1 MNSIL
6 RPTLK
11 IRLPSVSTN
20 TLLKCRYK
28 NPTYGGP
35 GNIQIRGRF
44 QGTASKNAESRI
56 FKISEEVEEA
66 TKSNKPV
73 VALESTIY
81 THGYSYPENVQLAL
95 DLEDIVRLNGGIPAT
110 IGVLDGVAR
119 VGLSKEELIA
129 VASAQGK
136 PETMKV
142 SRRDLP
148 YILGMG
154 ISGRKITG
162 GTTVAGTMILAQ
174 KAGISV
180 FGTGGLGGVH
190 RGGQDSM
197 DISADL
203 TELGRTAVA
212 VISSGCKSF
221 LDIPRTLE
229 YLETQGAGVF
239 TFADGRTGPIDYP
252 AFYTRD
258 SGVKSPMV
266 VQNAEEAAAI
276 IYAQDFFK
284 PTSGFHFANPIP
296 EEFSIPRSEIDNA
309 IDQAVQ
315 EAAEQG
321 FHGHR
326 NTPFILARIKELTK
340 GNSVAANRALIES
353 NIRMATRV
361 AIELSRLRSDETES
375 WNNASKV
382 FRQPST
388 TADASRMYSNHP
400 SALESCSSNISTPK
414 PSIVVIGSVAI
425 DLSCDYTPRTNQ
437 STGGSSPQM
446 HTSNIARIRSSI
458 GGVGYNVLR
467 AAQLSSKEPVS
478 LCTFIADDQA
488 GKTILQSLKAN
499 GNHTDDITICS
510 KESDYR
516 TAQYVAINDGKKD
529 LVIAMADM
537 GIFTRPSNDSSIQA
551 MYSKLNTLTS
561 STKWIIIDANW
572 QPEVIHEFLHAAKSP
587 SSSIKIAFEPVST
600 TKSARLFEHPTNS
613 SLKTNKLPVFPNHI
627 VDLATPNEHELTS
640 MHEAA
645 TTHGKFESE
654 EWWKTI
660 DALGIP
666 STGARDRFVQI
677 TSQDLTNQGIPVK
690 AVQLLPYIPTILTK
704 IGARGVLLTSVLR
717 PGDPRLRDPDHA
729 PYILS
734 RCTNGN
740 EEVGGVYMRLFL
752 AVEKVEEGDVVS
764 VNGVGDTFLG
774 VLIAGLARGCELG
787 DGLIEIAQRGAV
799 MTLKS
804 CESVSPEVGKLR
816 EELDELYQGQSSGR
830 LPE

>member
-1 MNSIL
+1 MV
-6 RPTLK
+6 RPTHR
-11 IRLPSVSTN
+11 IPFRSVSTSAI
-20 TLLKCRYK
+20 LLKCRYI
-28 NPTYGGP
+28 NPAYDGFRKIINGRP
-35 GNIQIRGRF
+35 GQRPSQRP
-44 QGTASKNAESRI
+44 ALKSAESRLV
-56 FKISEEVEEA
+56 KISEEVREA
-66 TKSNKPV
+66 RRSEKPI

-81 THGYSYPENVQLAL
+81 THGYSYPDNVKLAL
-95 DLEDIVRLNGGIPAT
+95 DLEDIVRANGGIPAT
-110 IGVLDGVAR
+110 IGILEGIAR
-119 VGLSKEELIA
+119 VGLTKEELIA
-129 VASAQGK
+129 VASAAGK

-154 ISGRKITG
+154 IAGRKITG
-162 GTTVAGTMILAQ
+162 GTTIAGTMILAR

-203 TELGRTAVA
+203 TELGRTPVA

-252 AFYTRD
+252 AFFTRD

-284 PTSGFHFANPIP
+284 RASGFHFANPIP
-296 EEFSIPRSEIDNA
+296 EEFSLPKSEIDYA
-309 IDQAVQ
+309 IDQAVK

-321 FHGHR
+321 FHGHA

-353 NIRMATRV
+353 NVKIATKV
-361 AIELSRLRSDETES
+361 AVELSRLRLAETES
-375 WNNASKV
+375 WNDTSNV
-382 FRQPST
+382 FVQKPNIITANTNRVNPNQPSFLEL
-388 TADASRMYSNHP
+388 HP
-400 SALESCSSNISTPK
+400 SDVSTPK
-414 PSIVVIGSVAI
+414 PRIVVVGSVAI
-425 DLSCDYTPRTNQ
+425 DLSCDYVPRTKQ
-437 STGGSSPQM
+437 RTGDSSPQM
-446 HTSNIARIRSSI
+446 QTSNIAQIRSSI

-467 AAQLSSKEPVS
+467 AAQLSSNEPVS
-478 LCTFIADDQA
+478 LYTFIADDH
-488 GKTILQSLKAN
+488 LQAN
-499 GNHTDDITICS
+499 GHDTGNITVCP
-510 KESDYR
+510 EETDYR
-516 TAQYVAINDGKKD
+516 TAQYVAVNDGKKD

-537 GIFTRPSNDSSIQA
+537 DIFARPLNDPSIQ
-551 MYSKLNTLTS
+551 T
-561 STKWIIIDANW
+561 II
-572 QPEVIHEFLHAAKSP
+572 P
-587 SSSIKIAFEPVST
+587 SQII
-600 TKSARLFEHPTNS
+600 
-613 SLKTNKLPVFPNHI
+613 
-627 VDLATPNEHELTS
+627 DLATPNEHELTS
-640 MHEAA
+640 MHDAA
-645 TTHGKFESE
+645 TTHGRFETE

-677 TSQDLTNQGIPVK
+677 TSRELANQGIPVK
-690 AVQLLPYIPTILTK
+690 AIQLLPYIPTILTK
-704 IGARGVLLTSVLR
+704 LGPQGVLLTSILT
-717 PGDPRLRDPDHA
+717 PTDPRLRDPDHA

-734 RCTNGN
+734 HCTNGS
-740 EEVGGVYMRLFL
+740 EEVGGVYMRLFP
-752 AVEKVEEGDVVS
+752 AVEKVEEEDVVS

-787 DGLIEIAQRGAV
+787 DALIEIAQKGAV

-804 CESVSPEVGKLR
+804 SESVSSEVGGLRQKLND
-816 EELDELYQGQSSGR
+816 LH
-830 LPE
+830 

>member
-6 RPTLK
+6 RPTRG
-11 IRLPSVSTN
+11 IRISSVSTS
-20 TLLKCRYK
+20 TILSKCYFS
-28 NPTYGGP
+28 NPSYQG
-35 GNIQIRGRF
+35 RGSYQKRSQRPSF
-44 QGTASKNAESRI
+44 RDAESRL
-56 FKISEEVEEA
+56 FKVSEEVREA
-66 TKSNKPV
+66 TRYEKPV
-73 VALESTIY
+73 VALETTIY
-81 THGYSYPENVQLAL
+81 THGYSYPDNVKLAL
-95 DLEDIVRLNGGIPAT
+95 DLEDVVRLNGGIPAT
-110 IGVLDGVAR
+110 IGILDGVAR
-119 VGLSKEELIA
+119 VGLNKEELIA
-129 VASAQGK
+129 IASAAGK

-154 ISGRKITG
+154 ITGRKITG
-162 GTTVAGTMILAQ
+162 GTTIAGTMILAR

-203 TELGRTAVA
+203 TELGRTPVA

-252 AFYTRD
+252 AFFTRD
-258 SGVKSPMV
+258 SGVESPMV

-284 PTSGFHFANPIP
+284 PASGFHFANPIP
-296 EEFSIPRSEIDNA
+296 EEFSLPKSEIDKA

-321 FHGHR
+321 FHGHS

-340 GNSVAANRALIES
+340 GNSTAANRALIES
-353 NIRMATRV
+353 NVKMATKV
-361 AIELSRLRSDETES
+361 AVELSRLRTDESKRWENT
-375 WNNASKV
+375 SKV
-382 FRQPST
+382 LTRPSS
-388 TADASRMYSNHP
+388 TANINKIDPNHP
-400 SALESCSSNISTPK
+400 SLELSSSSVSTSK
-414 PSIVVIGSVAI
+414 PSIVVVGSIAI
-425 DLSCDYTPRTNQ
+425 DLACDYTPRTTQ
-437 STGGSSPQM
+437 STVASSPQM
-446 HTSNIARIRSSI
+446 YTSNIAKIQSSI

-478 LCTFIADDQA
+478 LYTFIADDQA
-488 GKTILQSLKAN
+488 GKSILQSLQSN
-499 GNHTDDITICS
+499 GLNTDDITICS
-510 KESDYR
+510 KDTDYR
-516 TAQYVAINDGKKD
+516 TAQYVAVNDGKKD

-537 GIFTRPSNDSSIQA
+537 DIFARPSNDSSIRTIH
-551 MYSKLNTLTS
+551 SKLKSLTS
-561 STKWIIIDANW
+561 STKWVIIDANW
-572 QPEVIHEFLHAAKSP
+572 QSEVIQEFLSATKLS
-587 SSSIKIAFEPVST
+587 SSSIKIAYEPVST
-600 TKSARLFEHPTNS
+600 IKSARLFERPTNS
-613 SLKTNKLPVFPNHI
+613 SFKANKLPVFPNNI

-640 MHEAA
+640 MHDAA
-645 TTHGKFESE
+645 TTHGKFETD
-654 EWWKTI
+654 EWWQTI

-666 STGARDRFVQI
+666 STGARDRFVQM
-677 TSQDLTNQGIPVK
+677 TSKDLTDQGIPVK

-704 IGARGVLLTSVLR
+704 LGSRGVLLTSILS
-717 PGDPRLRDPDHA
+717 PTDPRLRDPDHA

-740 EEVGGVYMRLFL
+740 EEVGGVYMRLL
-752 AVEKVEEGDVVS
+752 PAAEKVEEGDVVS
-764 VNGVGDTFLG
+764 VNGVGDTLMG
-774 VLIAGLARGCELG
+774 VLISGLARGCELG
-787 DGLIEIAQRGAV
+787 DGLIEIAQKGAV

-804 CESVSPEVGKLR
+804 SESVSPEVGELK
-816 EELDELYQGQSSGR
+816 EKLDELSR
-830 LPE
+830 R

>member
-20 TLLKCRYK
+20 TLLKCRYN

-35 GNIQIRGRF
+35 GNIQIGERF
-44 QGTASKNAESRI
+44 QGTVSRNAESRI

-95 DLEDIVRLNGGIPAT
+95 DLENIVRLNGGIPAT

-203 TELGRTAVA
+203 SELGRTAVA

-296 EEFSIPRSEIDNA
+296 EEFSIPKSEIDYA

-382 FRQPST
+382 LRQPST

-400 SALESCSSNISTPK
+400 GALESNSSNITNPK
-414 PSIVVIGSVAI
+414 PSIVVVGSVAI

-478 LCTFIADDQA
+478 LYTFVADDQA
-488 GKTILQSLKAN
+488 GKTILQSLQAN

-537 GIFTRPSNDSSIQA
+537 DIFTRPPNDSSIRA
-551 MYSKLNTLTS
+551 MYSKLSTLTS
-561 STKWIIIDANW
+561 PTKWIVIDANW

-600 TKSARLFEHPTNS
+600 TKSARLFEHPTNP
-613 SLKTNKLPVFPNHI
+613 SLKTNKLPVYPNHI

-645 TTHGKFESE
+645 TTQGKFESE

-704 IGARGVLLTSVLR
+704 LGARGVLLTSILS
-717 PGDPRLRDPDHA
+717 PTDPRLRDPDHA

-740 EEVGGVYMRLFL
+740 EEVGGVYMRLFA

-764 VNGVGDTFLG
+764 VNGVGDTFMG

-787 DGLIEIAQRGAV
+787 DGLIGTAQRGAV

-804 CESVSPEVGKLR
+804 SESVSPEVGGLK
-816 EELDELYQGQSSGR
+816 EELDELSR
-830 LPE
+830 TK

>member
-6 RPTLK
+6 RPSLK
-11 IRLPSVSTN
+11 IRLPSVSTSS
-20 TLLKCRYK
+20 LSKCRYN
-28 NPTYGGP
+28 NPTYVGP
-35 GNIQIRGRF
+35 GKIQIKGRF
-44 QGTASKNAESRI
+44 QGTISKGFESRI
-56 FKISEEVEEA
+56 FQISEEVEEA

-81 THGYSYPENVQLAL
+81 THGYSYPENAQLAL
-95 DLEDIVRLNGGIPAT
+95 DLEDIVRANGGIPAT
-110 IGVLDGVAR
+110 IGVLDGVAC
-119 VGLSKEELIA
+119 VGLTKEELIA
-129 VASAQGK
+129 VASAEGK
-136 PETMKV
+136 RETMKV

-203 TELGRTAVA
+203 SELGRTAVA

-266 VQNAEEAAAI
+266 VQNAQEAAAI

-296 EEFSIPRSEIDNA
+296 EEFSIPKSEIDYA

-340 GNSVAANRALIES
+340 GTSAAANRALIES
-353 NIRMATRV
+353 NIKMATRV
-361 AIELSRLRSDETES
+361 AIELSRLRLDKTES

-382 FRQPST
+382 LGQPST
-388 TADASRMYSNHP
+388 TADASRVYSNHP
-400 SALESCSSNISTPK
+400 NAIESNSPKISNPK
-414 PSIVVIGSVAI
+414 PSIVVVGSIAI

-446 HTSNIARIRSSI
+446 HTSNIAKIRSSI

-467 AAQLSSKEPVS
+467 AAQLSSKGPVS
-478 LCTFIADDQA
+478 LYTFIADDQA
-488 GKTILQSLKAN
+488 GKTILQSLQAN
-499 GNHTDDITICS
+499 GNNTDDITICS

-537 GIFTRPSNDSSIQA
+537 DIFTRPSNDSSIQA
-551 MYSKLNTLTS
+551 MYNKLSTLTS
-561 STKWIIIDANW
+561 STKWIIIDGNW
-572 QPEVIHEFLHAAKSP
+572 QAEVIQEFLHAAKSP
-587 SSSIKIAFEPVST
+587 SSTIKIAFEPVST
-600 TKSARLFEHPTNS
+600 TKSARLFEQPSNP
-613 SLKTNKLPVFPNHI
+613 SLKIKKLPVYPNHI

-660 DALGIP
+660 DSLGIP
-666 STGARDRFVQI
+666 STGARDRFVHM
-677 TSQDLTNQGIPVK
+677 TSPDLTNKGIPVK
-690 AVQLLPYIPTILTK
+690 AIQLLPYIPTILTK
-704 IGARGVLLTSVLR
+704 LGAGGVLLTSILSAS
-717 PGDPRLRDPDHA
+717 DARLRDPDHA
-729 PYILS
+729 PYILA

-740 EEVGGVYMRLFL
+740 EEVGGVYMRLFP
-752 AVEKVEEGDVVS
+752 AVEKVVDGEVVS

-774 VLIAGLARGCELG
+774 VLIAGLARGCELD
-787 DGLIEIAQRGAV
+787 DGLIGIAQRGAV

-804 CESVSPEVGKLR
+804 CESVSPEVERLS
-816 EELDELYQGQSSGR
+816 EELDGLYKGKSGGR
-830 LPE
+830 LLK

>member
-1 MNSIL
+1 MAVV
-6 RPTLK
+6 PKFVLK
-11 IRLPSVSTN
+11 SKSLPSIP
-20 TLLKCRYK
+20 K
-28 NPTYGGP
+28 NV
-35 GNIQIRGRF
+35 QCL
-44 QGTASKNAESRI
+44 SREKVI
-56 FKISEEVEEA
+56 K
-66 TKSNKPV
+66 
-73 VALESTIY
+73 STIY
-81 THGYSYPENVQLAL
+81 THGYSYPENAQLAL
-95 DLEDIVRLNGGIPAT
+95 DLEDIVRANGGIPAT
-110 IGVLDGVAR
+110 IGVLDGVAC
-119 VGLSKEELIA
+119 VGLTKEELIA
-129 VASAQGK
+129 VASAEGK
-136 PETMKV
+136 RETMKV

-203 TELGRTAVA
+203 SELGRTAVA

-266 VQNAEEAAAI
+266 VQNAQEAAAI

-296 EEFSIPRSEIDNA
+296 EEFSIPKSEIDYA

-340 GNSVAANRALIES
+340 GTSAAANRALIES
-353 NIRMATRV
+353 NIKMATRV
-361 AIELSRLRSDETES
+361 AIELSRLRLDKTES
-375 WNNASKV
+375 
-382 FRQPST
+382 
-388 TADASRMYSNHP
+388 
-400 SALESCSSNISTPK
+400 C
-414 PSIVVIGSVAI
+414 IVVVGSIAI

-446 HTSNIARIRSSI
+446 HTSNIAKIRSSI

-467 AAQLSSKEPVS
+467 AAQLSSKGPVS
-478 LCTFIADDQA
+478 LYTFIADDQA
-488 GKTILQSLKAN
+488 GKTILQSLQAN
-499 GNHTDDITICS
+499 GNNTDDITICS

-537 GIFTRPSNDSSIQA
+537 DIFTRPSNDSSIQA
-551 MYSKLNTLTS
+551 MYNKLSTLTS
-561 STKWIIIDANW
+561 STKWIIIDGNW
-572 QPEVIHEFLHAAKSP
+572 QAEVIQEFLHAAKSP
-587 SSSIKIAFEPVST
+587 SSTIKIAFEPVST
-600 TKSARLFEHPTNS
+600 TKSARLFEQPSNP
-613 SLKTNKLPVFPNHI
+613 SLKIKKLPVYPNHI

-660 DALGIP
+660 DSLGIP
-666 STGARDRFVQI
+666 STGARDRFVHM
-677 TSQDLTNQGIPVK
+677 TSPDLTNKGIPVK
-690 AVQLLPYIPTILTK
+690 AIQLLPYIPTILTK
-704 IGARGVLLTSVLR
+704 LGAGGVLLTSILSAS
-717 PGDPRLRDPDHA
+717 DARLRDPDHA
-729 PYILS
+729 PYILA

-740 EEVGGVYMRLFL
+740 EEVGGVYMRLFP
-752 AVEKVEEGDVVS
+752 AVEKVVDGEVVS

-774 VLIAGLARGCELG
+774 VLIAGLARGCELD
-787 DGLIEIAQRGAV
+787 DGLIGIAQRGAV

-804 CESVSPEVGKLR
+804 CESVSPEVERLS
-816 EELDELYQGQSSGR
+816 EELDGLYKGKSGGR
-830 LPE
+830 LLK